1 MKKKII
7 QNAELCHLSALE
19 LSFHSAY
26 FVFSIIFSIIW
37 ITMSSSFNDRK
48 LQKGTIDGLQG
59 KLTKVFSR
67 VKKSVDISLS
77 LLIPH
82 FFS

>member
-1 MKKKII
+1 
-7 QNAELCHLSALE
+7 
-19 LSFHSAY
+19 
-26 FVFSIIFSIIW
+26 
-37 ITMSSSFNDRK
+37 MSSSFNDRK